1 MPNWVARS
9 MPAKAAGKQQ
19 NNAVSLLICY
29 NFQVMIF
36 VTGGTG
42 FIGQVLVRQLVAA
55 GKPVRVLL
63 KPSSQ
68 SPKIPKG
75 VSLDVAVSSLLD
87 ERSLRSAMKGVDVI
101 FHLAGS
107 ERQGIRGDLS
117 QVDVEGTRILSQV
130 AVEAGVS
137 RIFYLS
143 HLGADRASA
152 YPVFK
157 AKALAE
163 NFLIQSGLDY
173 TIFRSAVVFGQC
185 DQFTQPLAY
194 LLRRTPFIFPLPG
207 DGKSLIQPLWV
218 EDLVTCLLIAL
229 DDDKTIRQTYSVGGS
244 ETFTFRQVVEIVQ
257 EKLSIRRRL
266 VEVPPPYLRFFLF
279 GFGQVFKQLA
289 MSYYALD
296 YLSAD
301 RTCPL
306 DTLPRVFGLMP
317 ERFTYQ
323 LDYLLRS

>member
-1 MPNWVARS
+1 
-9 MPAKAAGKQQ
+9 
-19 NNAVSLLICY
+19 
-29 NFQVMIF
+29 MIF

-42 FIGQVLVRQLVAA
+42 FIGETLVRQLVAT
-55 GKPVRVLL
+55 GRPVRVLL
-63 KPSSQ
+63 KPSPQ
-68 SPKIPKG
+68 SPRIPKG
-75 VSLDVAVSSLLD
+75 VSLDVAVSSLMD

-101 FHLAGS
+101 FHLAGA

-152 YPVFK
+152 YPVLK

-163 NFLIQSGLDY
+163 NYLIQSGLDY
-173 TIFRSAVVFGQC
+173 TIFRSAVVYGPR

-194 LLRRTPFIFPLPG
+194 LLKRIPFIFPLPG
-207 DGKSLIQPLWV
+207 DGGSLIQPLWV
-218 EDLVTCLLIAL
+218 EDLATCLMIAL
-229 DDDKTIRQTYSVGGS
+229 EEDRTIGQTYDVGGS
-244 ETFTFRQVVEIVQ
+244 ETFSIRQVVEILQ
-257 EKLSIRRRL
+257 EKLDIHRRL
-266 VEVPPPYLRFFLF
+266 VEMPPPYLRFAFFTL
-279 GFGQVFKQLA
+279 GQVFKQFA

-306 DTLPRVFGLMP
+306 DTLPRLFGLMP

-323 LDYLLRS
+323 LDYLLK

>member
-1 MPNWVARS
+1 
-9 MPAKAAGKQQ
+9 
-19 NNAVSLLICY
+19 
-29 NFQVMIF
+29 MIF

-42 FIGQVLVRQLVAA
+42 FIGETLVRQLVAT
-55 GKPVRVLL
+55 GRPVRVLL
-63 KPSSQ
+63 KPSPK

-87 ERSLRSAMKGVDVI
+87 QRSLRSAMKGVDVI
-101 FHLAGS
+101 FHLAGA

-152 YPVFK
+152 YPVLK

-163 NFLIQSGLDY
+163 NYLIQSGIDY
-173 TIFRSAVVFGQC
+173 TIFRSAVVYGPQ
-185 DQFTQPLAY
+185 DQFTRPLTY
-194 LLRRTPFIFPLPG
+194 LLKRIPFIFPLPG
-207 DGKSLIQPLWV
+207 DGSSLIQPLWV
-218 EDLVTCLLIAL
+218 DDLVTCLLIAL
-229 DDDKTIRQTYSVGGS
+229 EEDRTIGQTYEVGGS
-244 ETFTFRQVVEIVQ
+244 ETFSIRQIVEILQ
-257 EKLSIRRRL
+257 DRLHIRRRL
-266 VEVPPPYLRFFLF
+266 IEVPQPYLRFAFISL
-279 GFGQVFKQLA
+279 GQVFKQFA

-306 DTLPRVFGLMP
+306 DTLPRLFGLMP

-323 LDYLLRS
+323 LDYLLQ

>member
-1 MPNWVARS
+1 M
-9 MPAKAAGKQQ
+9 G
-19 NNAVSLLICY
+19 VSAIIF
-29 NFQVMIF
+29 NVMIF

-42 FIGQVLVRQLVAA
+42 FIGETLVRQLLAT
-55 GKPVRVLL
+55 GRPVRVLL
-63 KPSSQ
+63 KPSPK
-68 SPKIPKG
+68 SPQIPKG

-101 FHLAGS
+101 FHLAGA

-117 QVDVEGTRILSQV
+117 QVDVEGTRILSRV

-152 YPVFK
+152 YPVLK

-163 NFLIQSGLDY
+163 NHIIQSGLDY
-173 TIFRSAVVFGQC
+173 TIFRSAVVYGPR

-194 LLRRTPFIFPLPG
+194 LLKHIPFIFPLPG
-207 DGKSLIQPLWV
+207 DGGSLIQPLWV
-218 EDLVTCLLIAL
+218 EDLATCLMIAL
-229 DDDKTIRQTYSVGGS
+229 EEDHTIGQTYDVGGS
-244 ETFTFRQVVEIVQ
+244 ETYSIRQVVEILQ
-257 EKLSIRRRL
+257 DKLDTRRRL
-266 VEVPPPYLRFFLF
+266 VEIPPPYLRFAFFTL
-279 GFGQVFKQLA
+279 GQVFKQFA

-306 DTLPRVFGLMP
+306 DTLPRLFGLMP

-323 LDYLLRS
+323 LDYLLQK

>member
-1 MPNWVARS
+1 
-9 MPAKAAGKQQ
+9 
-19 NNAVSLLICY
+19 
-29 NFQVMIF
+29 MIF

-42 FIGQVLVRQLVAA
+42 FIGETLVRQLVAA
-55 GKPVRVLL
+55 GKPVRILL
-63 KPSSQ
+63 KPSPQ

-101 FHLAGS
+101 FHLAGA

-130 AVEAGVS
+130 AGEAGVS
-137 RIFYLS
+137 RVFYLS

-152 YPVFK
+152 YPVLK

-163 NFLIQSGLDY
+163 NHLVQSGLAY
-173 TIFRSAVVFGQC
+173 TIFRSAVVYGPR
-185 DQFTQPLAY
+185 DQFTQPLAH
-194 LLRRTPFIFPLPG
+194 LLKRIPFIFPLPG
-207 DGKSLIQPLWV
+207 NGGSLIQPLWV
-218 EDLVTCLLIAL
+218 EDLVTCMMIAL
-229 DDDKTIRQTYSVGGS
+229 DEDRTINQTYEVGGS
-244 ETFTFRQVVEIVQ
+244 ETFSIRQVVEILQ
-257 EKLSIRRRL
+257 EKLNINRRL
-266 VEVPPPYLRFFLF
+266 VEISPPYLRFAFFTL
-279 GFGQVFKQLA
+279 GQIFKQFA

-301 RTCPL
+301 RTCPH
-306 DTLPRVFGLMP
+306 DTLPRLFGLMP

-323 LDYLLRS
+323 LDYLLQK

>member
-1 MPNWVARS
+1 
-9 MPAKAAGKQQ
+9 
-19 NNAVSLLICY
+19 
-29 NFQVMIF
+29 MIF

-42 FIGQVLVRQLVAA
+42 FIGETLVRQLVST
-55 GKPVRVLL
+55 GRPVRVLL
-63 KPSSQ
+63 KPSPK

-101 FHLAGS
+101 FHLAGA

-152 YPVFK
+152 YPVLK

-163 NFLIQSGLDY
+163 NHLIQSGLDY
-173 TIFRSAVVFGQC
+173 TIFRSAVVYGPR

-194 LLRRTPFIFPLPG
+194 LLRHIPFIFPLPG
-207 DGKSLIQPLWV
+207 DGGSLIQPLWV
-218 EDLVTCLLIAL
+218 EDLVTCLMIAL
-229 DDDKTIRQTYSVGGS
+229 EENRTIGQTYDVGGS
-244 ETFTFRQVVEIVQ
+244 EAFSICKVIEILQ
-257 EKLSIRRRL
+257 EKLDIHRRL
-266 VEVPPPYLRFFLF
+266 VEIPPPYLRFAFFSL
-279 GFGQVFKQLA
+279 GQAFKQFA
-289 MSYYALD
+289 MSYNVLD
-296 YLSAD
+296 
-301 RTCPL
+301 
-306 DTLPRVFGLMP
+306 
-317 ERFTYQ
+317 
-323 LDYLLRS
+323 

>member
-9 MPAKAAGKQQ
+9 MPAKADGKQQ
-19 NNAVSLLICY
+19 NNGASQLICY

-42 FIGQVLVRQLVAA
+42 FIGEALVRQLVAA

-63 KPSSQ
+63 KPSPQ

-117 QVDVEGTRILSQV
+117 QVDVEATRILSQV

-143 HLGADRASA
+143 HLG
-152 YPVFK
+152 
-157 AKALAE
+157 
-163 NFLIQSGLDY
+163 
-173 TIFRSAVVFGQC
+173 
-185 DQFTQPLAY
+185 
-194 LLRRTPFIFPLPG
+194 
-207 DGKSLIQPLWV
+207 
-218 EDLVTCLLIAL
+218 
-229 DDDKTIRQTYSVGGS
+229 
-244 ETFTFRQVVEIVQ
+244 
-257 EKLSIRRRL
+257 
-266 VEVPPPYLRFFLF
+266 
-279 GFGQVFKQLA
+279 
-289 MSYYALD
+289 
-296 YLSAD
+296 
-301 RTCPL
+301 
-306 DTLPRVFGLMP
+306 
-317 ERFTYQ
+317 
-323 LDYLLRS
+323 